1 MNGLTSAPPSD
12 FNARLVRAA
21 SVARFGIHDVAR
33 WFGVSASCARYWLN
47 AESSPSAFRR
57 AHMGALLD
65 LLEEAAPGMTLGMER
80 FGRWERIAYV
90 DETRNA
96 LISQANSPKPGSVL
110 PLLEGDTAQDSPTD
124 S

>member
-1 MNGLTSAPPSD
+1 MNALTSDASSD
-12 FNARLVRAA
+12 FNARLVRAV

-57 AHMGALLD
+57 EYMGCLLGV
-65 LLEEAAPGMTLGMER
+65 LEEIAPAIGGTMER
-80 FGRWERIAYV
+80 LGRWERIAYV

-96 LISQANSPKPGSVL
+96 LLSKANTPKPGSVL
-110 PLLEGDTAQDSPTD
+110 PLLKGDTTKNPLTD